1 MQFIADVSR
10 EPDSR
15 LEGRVVLPR
24 RQPDFAGNLDLH
36 RVLEGPDLAR
46 RHPTPRQSLASEAV
60 PRRVGGGPWL
70 RQRPPSR

>member
-1 MQFIADVSR
+1 MQSIVDVSR

-24 RQPDFAGNLDLH
+24 RRLDFAGNLDLH

-46 RHPTPRQSLASEAV
+46 RHPPLRQPLASEAV
-60 PRRVGGGPWL
+60 PRRVGGEPWL